1 MALALSKENLPLRL
15 LLNLCSFVPSSTRS
29 YLYITNFCLS
39 ILVCNIMDVTR
50 RLKFWPLK
58 YKINSDLEDMGIWEP
73 PARANRGL
81 VGAKT
86 GSLYYY
92 ELGPVLAPS

>member
-1 MALALSKENLPLRL
+1 
-15 LLNLCSFVPSSTRS
+15 
-29 YLYITNFCLS
+29 
-39 ILVCNIMDVTR
+39 MDVTR